1 MVAVFVVVIDVSDR
15 LLLLVTVVS
24 PTNHLGDLRQQTP
37 IRRRATIF
45 VTIEETPGWFNIH
58 HPYDSYGPIRVVWV
72 FYFRQKLAHQ
82 IKFLTRT
89 HTAPLYDPYGVS
101 RITLPPPRLPPP
113 ATTTPTCPASGDA
126 PAKPLLASAALRVAL
141 CALRP
146 CAAAPAP
153 CISQFRHSA
162 PVTQAIQPLYVGT
175 LREMLEQLAAERTPE
190 GLPRISK
197 ATLSDYSEKV
207 EAIAA
212 NLVLSELNTLESQEP
227 PVAETSVNQKTTKT
241 EEHIISPSQGLRRR
255 IAPPSTFEDKS
266 QHAVDTTDSATVK
279 LDAAAHAHITKHR
292 KLQEDLTDEMVGLAR
307 QLKESTL
314 MMNQSIKNTEKILDS
329 TEEAVE
335 RSLASTGRA
344 NTQAMA
350 IYSDTSKTSCFT
362 WLVMLLMTCIFVMV
376 VLLIKVT

>member
-1 MVAVFVVVIDVSDR
+1 MMGLSKTEINFRR
-15 LLLLVTVVS
+15 LL
-24 PTNHLGDLRQQTP
+24 
-37 IRRRATIF
+37 
-45 VTIEETPGWFNIH
+45 
-58 HPYDSYGPIRVVWV
+58 
-72 FYFRQKLAHQ
+72 
-82 IKFLTRT
+82 
-89 HTAPLYDPYGVS
+89 
-101 RITLPPPRLPPP
+101 
-113 ATTTPTCPASGDA
+113 
-126 PAKPLLASAALRVAL
+126 
-141 CALRP
+141 
-146 CAAAPAP
+146 AAAPQQHHQSKL
-153 CISQFRHSA
+153 IH
-162 PVTQAIQPLYVGT
+162 YVGT